1 MITFVIALSLLGA
14 PEEPGQNRID
24 FFEKKIRPVLAE
36 RCYRCHSAEAART
49 GTLMGKLQLDTRA
62 GVQQGGAQGSVVV
75 PGRPDQ
81 SMLIEALKYA
91 NDNLQMPPGGKL
103 PKDKIEIIT
112 RWVTRGLPWTSV
124 AEGHDEPDREGP
136 PPGGIS

>member
-1 MITFVIALSLLGA
+1 MITLVVTLSLLGA

-62 GVQQGGAQGSVVV
+62 GVQRGGSRGSVVV

-81 SMLIEALKYA
+81 SMLIEVLEYA

-103 PKDKIEIIT
+103 PDEWKNARLACRFSVNGALA
-112 RWVTRGLPWTSV
+112 RWRKGRNRGL
-124 AEGHDEPDREGP
+124 
-136 PPGGIS
+136 